1 MPTTDL
7 DRAELHPADQEA
19 LARFFAARPAWT
31 GIATAREAIGLDG
44 KVLLHSGPPY
54 DGAPITPTLNSASVA
69 CVFEGWA
76 ANLDEADELIASGG
90 VTFEPAQNRNV
101 ATPLAAVV
109 SPSQQVIVIGDRA
122 GKGKRAIAP
131 LNGGGTG
138 GAPAARYGRKSP
150 EALDLLRFLNDEVA
164 PAIAGAAADP
174 VDWYTIVDEALTKGD
189 DAHLRHLEANN
200 ALNAIFAARLGTGY
214 AGSKVGEF
222 TAAWPIFHLNF
233 WMAAARCALSAAG
246 GVAGSGLVTAL
257 GGNGATAGLQVS
269 GLPGRWF
276 TAEADVPQGNVRA
289 PFTLDSC
296 TGAYGDSALAEG
308 FGLGAMALSYC
319 PDMQALHSGFYEKS
333 VYALPG
339 KLLMGAHPGFP
350 QSGARAGLSV
360 RAVVESGEVPVVE
373 LGLVEKTGQAGGLG
387 AGLYRPP
394 LAIFK
399 EACDALA

>member
-1 MPTTDL
+1 
-7 DRAELHPADQEA
+7 
-19 LARFFAARPAWT
+19 
-31 GIATAREAIGLDG
+31 
-44 KVLLHSGPPY
+44 
-54 DGAPITPTLNSASVA
+54 
-69 CVFEGWA
+69 
-76 ANLDEADELIASGG
+76 
-90 VTFEPAQNRNV
+90 
-101 ATPLAAVV
+101 
-109 SPSQQVIVIGDRA
+109 
-122 GKGKRAIAP
+122 
-131 LNGGGTG
+131 
-138 GAPAARYGRKSP
+138 
-150 EALDLLRFLNDEVA
+150 
-164 PAIAGAAADP
+164 
-174 VDWYTIVDEALTKGD
+174 
-189 DAHLRHLEANN
+189 
-200 ALNAIFAARLGTGY
+200 
-214 AGSKVGEF
+214 
-222 TAAWPIFHLNF
+222 
-233 WMAAARCALSAAG
+233 MAAARCALSAAV

-373 LGLVEKTGQAGGLG
+373 LGLVEKTGQDGGLG

-399 EACDALA
+399 EACDALD